1 VARFWQTP
9 GEGEAMVAQMVAGAS
24 DAGPIYEAYG
34 VPAEDAKRLG
44 SWMDD
49 TMAACILALY
59 RSATPNVA
67 AHWMDV
73 WGPTTAPGLV
83 LAPSEEPFGD
93 ASQSAA
99 VAELLGA
106 RHHVLEG
113 VGHWWP
119 LQAPAAATEA
129 ITAFHA
135 SVR

>member
-1 VARFWQTP
+1 
-9 GEGEAMVAQMVAGAS
+9 ML
-24 DAGPIYEAYG
+24 D
-34 VPAEDAKRLG
+34 
-44 SWMDD
+44 
-49 TMAACILALY
+49 LY

-73 WGPTTAPGLV
+73 WGHTSAPGLV
-83 LAPSEEPFGD
+83 LSPTEEPFGD
-93 ASQSAA
+93 ATQSAQ

-106 RHHVLEG
+106 KVHVLEG

-119 LQAPAAATEA
+119 LEAPKAGTEA